1 MSKTVLGKGLS
12 ALLQRST
19 PEEPRTT
26 PEVRRDDSEQ
36 TNIIASIELD
46 RIRPNPFQ
54 PRMDFNVEAQ
64 EDLKRSI
71 REKGVIQPI
80 TVRRTADGNY
90 GLISGERRVR
100 ASQEIGLK
108 TIPAY
113 IVEVKRDEEMLEL
126 ALVENLQREHL
137 NPIEVAISY
146 QRLIDECDLT
156 QELVA
161 QKIGKDRTTVTN
173 FLRLLKLPAQVQLS
187 LRREEISMG
196 HARALIALPNEAVQL
211 KIWHR
216 IIRQGLSVRRVEE
229 LVRTI
234 GNKTS
239 VSRKETPATL
249 SPADGGIRSMES
261 RLRHALG
268 TKVQIKSHPTGK
280 GEITIEY
287 YSPDDLERIVELIS
301 DLEKRNI

>member
-12 ALLQRST
+12 ALLQRSAI
-19 PEEPRTT
+19 EEPHAPSET
-26 PEVRRDDSEQ
+26 RRVDADQ

-46 RIRPNPFQ
+46 RIKPNPFQ

-71 REKGVIQPI
+71 REKGVIQPV
-80 TVRRTADGNY
+80 TVRRSGEGAY
-90 GLISGERRVR
+90 ELISGERRVR

-113 IVEVKRDEEMLEL
+113 IVEVETDEEMLEL

-146 QRLIDECDLT
+146 QRLIDECNLT

-173 FLRLLKLPAQVQLS
+173 FLRLLKLPAQIQLS

-216 IIRQGLSVRRVEE
+216 IVRQELPVRKVEE

-234 GNKTS
+234 GNKTP
-239 VSRKETPATL
+239 VSRKVLSSAPPAG
-249 SPADGGIRSMES
+249 DGGFRNLES
-261 RLRHALG
+261 RLRHTLG
-268 TKVQIKSHPTGK
+268 TKVQVKSNTAGK
-280 GEITIEY
+280 GEIIIEY
-287 YSPDDLERIVELIS
+287 YSMDDLERII
-301 DLEKRNI
+301 DLVTDKRNA

>member
-19 PEEPRTT
+19 PEEPRTA

-46 RIRPNPFQ
+46 RIKPNPFQ
-54 PRMDFNVEAQ
+54 PRLDFNVEAQ

-216 IIRQGLSVRRVEE
+216 ITRQGLSVRRVEE

-234 GNKTS
+234 GNKIP
-239 VSRKETPATL
+239 VPRKGTPATL
-249 SPADGGIRSMES
+249 SPADGGIRNMES

-287 YSPDDLERIVELIS
+287 YSQDDLERIVELIS